1 MMGSIKE
8 RCDDM
13 SQSQDNFKRG
23 TAELLILYL
32 LQGEELYGYRI
43 IQLFNEK
50 SGGRYTML
58 EGTLYTI
65 LFRLESAGYVS
76 QRVELVGK
84 KRTRRIYTLTDS
96 GRAYLKTL
104 LLEYDQIVTGVDMI
118 LDRKAGG
125 EDAGENNQ

>member
-1 MMGSIKE
+1 MWYIEAIK
-8 RCDDM
+8 DQSGVM

-32 LQGEELYGYRI
+32 LQEEELYGYRI

-65 LFRLESAGYVS
+65 LFRLENAGFVS

-84 KRTRRIYTLTDS
+84 KRTRRVYNITDS
-96 GRAYLKTL
+96 GRKYLETL
-104 LLEYDQIVTGVDMI
+104 IREYDEIVAGVDMI
-118 LDRKAGG
+118 LDRRGG
-125 EDAGENNQ
+125 ADLEE

>member
-1 MMGSIKE
+1 
-8 RCDDM
+8 M

-23 TAELLILYL
+23 TAELLVLHL
-32 LQGEELYGYRI
+32 LQDEELYGYRI

-84 KRTRRIYTLTDS
+84 KRTRRVYNITDS
-96 GRAYLKTL
+96 GRKYLATL
-104 LLEYDQIVTGVDMI
+104 RREYDEIVTGVNMI
-118 LDRKAGG
+118 LDGKAGG
-125 EDAGENNQ
+125 EDA